1 MSGLKGQS
9 ASVAAGCFLDELPSS
24 ARGVYLTAFGATG
37 YVRLVINYITA
48 HGGEDSWVSL
58 TRHDIKIT
66 GAVGMSRAP
75 D

>member
-1 MSGLKGQS
+1 
-9 ASVAAGCFLDELPSS
+9 
-24 ARGVYLTAFGATG
+24 LTAFGATG